1 MNIIIEENS
10 SLNQS
15 NSGLV
20 TGEIYFVDNNNYFP
34 EKGWSDF
41 PTIILGW
48 WMNSFLEFIKKNSNI
63 CEFCFMD
70 GSFKVIGVVIKEEK
84 IDIYFCSQYE
94 HIDEKIYVG
103 CIDRMEIRN
112 MLLKACRK
120 LFRVAVLSGIS
131 DDKLKGLRKEF
142 NELKDL
148 QL

>member
-48 WMNSFLEFIKKNSNI
+48 WMNSFLEFIK
-63 CEFCFMD
+63 
-70 GSFKVIGVVIKEEK
+70 
-84 IDIYFCSQYE
+84 
-94 HIDEKIYVG
+94 
-103 CIDRMEIRN
+103 
-112 MLLKACRK
+112 
-120 LFRVAVLSGIS
+120 
-131 DDKLKGLRKEF
+131 
-142 NELKDL
+142 
-148 QL
+148 